1 MIKNMSIV
9 ALIARRITMKED
21 MIFLKLIKRILEFL
35 LFSIATVFY
44 AGGAGMVSGLMI
56 LAIIGFAIKVT
67 GYFIGV
73 DVNAVLSASIDET
86 YLMCYMLIG
95 GIAGTIWGFALLRH

>member
-1 MIKNMSIV
+1 
-9 ALIARRITMKED
+9 MKED

-44 AGGAGMVSGLMI
+44 AGGAGMVSGLII

-67 GYFIGV
+67 GYLP
-73 DVNAVLSASIDET
+73 A
-86 YLMCYMLIG
+86 LMKHI
-95 GIAGTIWGFALLRH
+95 

>member
-1 MIKNMSIV
+1 MSIV

-67 GYFIGV
+67 GYLIGV

-95 GIAGTIWGFALLRH
+95 GIVGTIWGFALLRH

>member
-1 MIKNMSIV
+1 
-9 ALIARRITMKED
+9 MKED

-67 GYFIGV
+67 GYLIGV

-95 GIAGTIWGFALLRH
+95 GIVGTIWGFALLRH